1 MEYNAQV
8 IDIIFNYFLIKK
20 NITELVI
27 GWEESHF
34 VKKFFEMFLEIFFFM
49 KIYCLQILLSY
60 FGFRMHFEPTFWP
73 KPKSWAK
80 PKLISNRNFG
90 RNQNRKFPITSPD
103 ISQGWPTFSG
113 SRSKFGFKRLGG
125 PKFKL
130 RNCGKPKNRTYKPIR
145 NQNTL
150 LKV

>member
-8 IDIIFNYFLIKK
+8 IDIIFNYFIIKK
-20 NITELVI
+20 ILQNWLLVERRVTSLKI
-27 GWEESHF
+27 
-34 VKKFFEMFLEIFFFM
+34 FLKCSWNFFFFM
-49 KIYCLQILLSY
+49 KIYCMQILSSY
-60 FGFRMHFEPTFWP
+60 FGFRLHFEPNFRP

-90 RNQNRKFPITSPD
+90 RNQNRKFPIASPD
-103 ISQGWPTFSG
+103 ICQGWPTFSG

-130 RNCGKPKNRTYKPIR
+130 RNCGKPKNWTYKPIR